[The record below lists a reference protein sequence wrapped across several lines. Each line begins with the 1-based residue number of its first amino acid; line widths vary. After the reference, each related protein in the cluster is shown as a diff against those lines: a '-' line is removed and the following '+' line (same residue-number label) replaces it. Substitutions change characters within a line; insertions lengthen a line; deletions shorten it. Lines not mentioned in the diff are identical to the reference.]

1 MSLPPPVERTL
12 FHTRQVVC
20 HGYSRADGLWDIEG
34 RIVDTKSYELV
45 FYDGRYRPPGEPLH
59 DMTVRITINEDFLIV
74 DAEAFTAYGPFIPCP
89 EVAVMY
95 KKLIG
100 LTIGPGFTRKLKALF
115 RGRDGCTHI
124 TELMGP
130 IATTAYQTVS
140 SGQRKRQRD
149 QGLDVPSTSPINI
162 APLINTCHGWRSD
175 GDAVKVQYP
184 DFYRESEADEEAEET
199 KD

>member
-1 MSLPPPVERTL
+1 MLPPPAERTL

-20 HGYSRADGLWDIEG
+20 QGYSRADGLWDIEG
-34 RIVDTKSYELV
+34 RIVDTKSYEMV
-45 FYDGRYRPPGEPLH
+45 FYDNRVRQPGEALH
-59 DMTVRITINEDFLIV
+59 DMTIRITINESYEIV
-74 DAEAFTAYGPFIPCP
+74 DADAISDAGPFLPCP

-100 LTIGPGFTRKLKALF
+100 LTIGPGFTRKLKTIF
-115 RGRDGCTHI
+115 KGREGCTHM

-130 IATTAYQTVS
+130 IATTAYQTVT

-149 QGLDVPSTSPINI
+149 LGLDVPSTSPIHI
-162 APLINTCHGWRSD
+162 APLIDTCHGWRSD

-184 DFYRESEADEEAEET
+184 EFYQAAEQ
-199 KD
+199 D